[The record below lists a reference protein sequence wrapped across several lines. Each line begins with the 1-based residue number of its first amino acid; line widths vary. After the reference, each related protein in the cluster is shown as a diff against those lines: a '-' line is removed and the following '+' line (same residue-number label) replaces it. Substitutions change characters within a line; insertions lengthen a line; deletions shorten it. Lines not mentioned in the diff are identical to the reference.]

1 MPKPFSYA
9 MVEAALVETHG
20 IATAGVPAL
29 RSRFGAF
36 QRGGLL
42 GKQPGRG
49 GRLQYGPDEL
59 HRVVFAFEMTQAGMS
74 PTTVR
79 WLVSEFWGTH
89 LRDIFIKAER
99 ASVHEKPD
107 VVLFMIGLRAMDG
120 PEKSVP
126 NINHTTMDKLS
137 GSLLLGIRG
146 KDEFDDLPA
155 RALVVNLSAQLRR
168 FQRALTHYHLSPAML
183 AGLED
188 EPKRKRAAKP
198 KRRIKSPIPLT

>member
-1 MPKPFSYA
+1 MPLGFSYA
-9 MVEAALVETHG
+9 MVEAALVEMHH
-20 IATAGVPAL
+20 IAPDSVPAL

-59 HRVVFAFEMTQAGMS
+59 HRVVLAFELTQAGMS
-74 PTTVR
+74 PTTVL
-79 WLVSEFWGTH
+79 WLASEFWGKH
-89 LRDIFIKAER
+89 LHDIFMKAER
-99 ASVHEKPD
+99 ALVHDTPD
-107 VVLFMIGLRAMDG
+107 VVLSLSGLTAMDG

-126 NINHTTMDKLS
+126 IINHTTMDKLS
-137 GSLLLGIRG
+137 GSLSLVIRG
-146 KDEFDDLPA
+146 KDELDDLPA

-168 FQRALTHYHLSPAML
+168 FHTALTHYHLSPAML

-198 KRRIKSPIPLT
+198 KQRTKR

>member
-1 MPKPFSYA
+1 MPLGFSYA
-9 MVEAALVETHG
+9 MVEAALVEMHD
-20 IATAGVPAL
+20 IAPDSVPAL

-49 GRLQYGPDEL
+49 TRLEYGGDQL

-74 PTTVR
+74 PTTVL
-79 WLVSEFWGTH
+79 WLVSEFWDKR
-89 LRDIFIKAER
+89 LRDIFIKAGR
-99 ASVHEKPD
+99 ASVQETPD
-107 VVLFMIGLRAMDG
+107 VVLFLIGLTAMNG

-155 RALVVNLSAQLRR
+155 RALVVNLSAQWRR

-198 KRRIKSPIPLT
+198 KQRTKR